1 MPNIFGR
8 CINSYEDRN
17 SNLIGDINMP
27 LQLSKQQK
35 SKLWE
40 ILKVSDG
47 DAFYGNSL
55 FHWYN
60 ENQKPIRYCME
71 TSQFYQWTGKYWMK
85 ILDDKIKSSIHKWG
99 KRYR

>member
-40 ILKVSDG
+40 ILKVLNGAD
-47 DAFYGNSL
+47 
-55 FHWYN
+55 
-60 ENQKPIRYCME
+60 
-71 TSQFYQWTGKYWMK
+71 
-85 ILDDKIKSSIHKWG
+85 ILNNLQ
-99 KRYR
+99 

>member
-40 ILKVSDG
+40 ILKVLNGAD
-47 DAFYGNSL
+47 
-55 FHWYN
+55 
-60 ENQKPIRYCME
+60 
-71 TSQFYQWTGKYWMK
+71 
-85 ILDDKIKSSIHKWG
+85 ILNKSKQHH
-99 KRYR
+99 